1 MKNKM
6 TPSRYFAWFITI
18 SGIAL
23 SAYLK
28 DSTYFA
34 LAIPSAVGL
43 YINKQHTEKKNETD
57 KQFKDSS
64 VN

>member
-6 TPSRYFAWFITI
+6 TPSRYFAWFIATA
-18 SGIAL
+18 SIAL

-34 LAIPSAVGL
+34 IAVPSAVGL
-43 YINKQHTEKKNETD
+43 YANKQYQTRKENETN
-57 KQFKDSS
+57 KKS
-64 VN
+64 